1 MEGNRA
7 PDATPHPVPPPGGR
21 SPVRSPRGFQSV
33 LADRIRLSGE
43 TGDPFSLV
51 LLRVDEPVTVT
62 GGLDDACWHDRV
74 GELLTGRIRTGD
86 VLLPLKPGR
95 FALLVDGRSGD
106 TAERLAREISRLARQ
121 SANGAGD
128 GTRFRVWAGTA
139 VFPDDG
145 TTVAEL
151 IKRAKSA
158 FRPLPAATG
167 DSDRDEA
174 TPLTILVVDDD
185 QKTRGELGRVLRSL
199 GHRVETADNGMAAL
213 LALRRTPCDAMFV
226 DLRIPGTDGAGLVS
240 KAVAFSP
247 GLQVVAV
254 ADGADPGPV
263 IDAMRAGACDCL
275 LKPIEDPEAI
285 ADAARRVGDAVART
299 RSEARVAEDLRR
311 ENAVLR
317 LELRLCRELS
327 VRDEATG
334 LYNGAY
340 FHEYL
345 GREVWRCRRHSRTF
359 TAVAA
364 GLRFGDGAA
373 DEAPVLRAVAEALR
387 DGVRRSDV
395 VARTG
400 EREFALLL
408 PETVSADGV
417 RFVDKL
423 LGELSGRVP
432 DGCVDVRFGLASFP
446 ADAEDETGIVERAR
460 AALGRAWQSDTAWS
474 AAGDE
479 PV

>member
-7 PDATPHPVPPPGGR
+7 PDATPRPTPPPGGR
-21 SPVRSPRGFQSV
+21 SPVRSPRDFQSV
-33 LADRIRLSGE
+33 LADRIRSSGE

-51 LLRVDEPVTVT
+51 LLRVDEPVAVT
-62 GGLDDACWHDRV
+62 GGLDDPGWHDRV
-74 GELLTGRIRTGD
+74 GQLLAGRTRTGD

-95 FALLVDGRSGD
+95 FALLVDGRPGD
-106 TAERLAREISRLARQ
+106 TAERLAREVARFARDC
-121 SANGAGD
+121 ANGSGD
-128 GTRFRVWAGTA
+128 RLRLRVWAGTA

-145 TTVAEL
+145 NTVAEL
-151 IKRAKSA
+151 IKRAKNA
-158 FRPLPAATG
+158 FRPLPAVSDAP
-167 DSDRDEA
+167 DRDA
-174 TPLTILVVDDD
+174 AAPLVFLVVDDD
-185 QKTRGELGRVLRSL
+185 QKARGELGRVLRSL
-199 GHRVETADNGMAAL
+199 GHRVETADNVMAAL
-213 LALRRTPCDAMFV
+213 LALRRTPCDAMFA
-226 DLRIPGTDGAGLVS
+226 DLRTPGTDGVGLVR

-275 LKPIEDPEAI
+275 LKPIENPDAI
-285 ADAARRVGDAVART
+285 ADAARRVGDAVARA

-317 LELRLCRELS
+317 QELRLCRELS

-345 GREVWRCRRHSRTF
+345 GREVWRCRRHSRAF

-364 GLRFGDGAA
+364 GLRFEDDTA

-408 PETVSADGV
+408 PETVPADGV

-423 LGELSGRVP
+423 LGELAGLVP

-446 ADAEDETGIVERAR
+446 ADAQDETGILERAR
-460 AALGRAWQSDTAWS
+460 AALDRAWQSGTAR
-474 AAGDE
+474 ATAGDE
-479 PV
+479 PG